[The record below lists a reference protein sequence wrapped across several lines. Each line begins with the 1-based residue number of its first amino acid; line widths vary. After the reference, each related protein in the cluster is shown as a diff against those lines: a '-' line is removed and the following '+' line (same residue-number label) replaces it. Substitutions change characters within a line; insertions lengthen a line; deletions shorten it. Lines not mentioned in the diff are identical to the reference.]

1 MRLCSQARCHSM
13 AFCGITR
20 SAPRTTYGHVGY
32 RFPRVMYYSPMRFQ
46 PALRWLTGAI
56 TTIMTILGF
65 SLSGTA
71 LAAANTF
78 CSSGTTTYSGA
89 NGGQWGTGDNW
100 TNGQPSAQC
109 AAVIPTN
116 STVTLSTV
124 TQAGSYGNGA
134 AGAAGGLTISPGAT
148 LIVAGVASDVQG
160 NGSNA
165 TTLFVGAQG
174 LMIDSGAT
182 LDLEATGNTQ
192 AGSPAGY
199 RPGGS
204 ANLTVDS
211 GASGPA
217 KLINEGKI
225 VTSSSDPAWGESI
238 NVGGTVTNAGSI
250 TDQSGLLTLQ
260 GQQVPYIFDNKG
272 TFTIR
277 AGGSFTMLA
286 GNGSFF
292 TNTGKFVNLGTAK
305 LQQSMYWYQN
315 GGTVTGNPLEFTGGE
330 TLKDSSG
337 AGKFEITNC
346 ATTGLIGAVPV
357 NQTITVLG
365 GCSGTTLYLGGSTSK
380 APVVNHGTIVLDAP
394 AGGSDAI
401 IAGAEL
407 VNHGTLDANV
417 GAARSLANQLLVPLA
432 NESSAT
438 VNLSGGE
445 LEQTTGSATTNAG
458 TVNVVAGATWLV
470 QSGSFTNRGTL
481 ALQIVG
487 RTKFGSLNLTAGGK
501 FNAGGKLAVRL
512 ASGYKPAAKT
522 EFPIVA
528 MNGGSPHGTFATV
541 TGGFRA
547 DYAKETAK
555 TPYLGVIY

>member
-1 MRLCSQARCHSM
+1 
-13 AFCGITR
+13 
-20 SAPRTTYGHVGY
+20 
-32 RFPRVMYYSPMRFQ
+32 MRFQ
-46 PALRWLTGAI
+46 PALKWLTG
-56 TTIMTILGF
+56 TIATSVTIFGF
-65 SLSGTA
+65 TLSGTA
-71 LAAANTF
+71 HAAANTY

-116 STVTLSTV
+116 TTVTLSTV
-124 TQAGSYGNGA
+124 TQAGNYGNGA
-134 AGAAGGLTISPGAT
+134 AGAAGGLTISTGAT
-148 LIVAGVASDVQG
+148 LIVEGIASDVQG

-165 TTLFVGAQG
+165 TTLLVGAKG
-174 LMIDSGAT
+174 LMIDRAAT

-192 AGSPAGY
+192 TGSPAGY
-199 RPGGS
+199 KPGGS
-204 ANLTVDS
+204 ANLTVNS

-217 KLINEGKI
+217 NLINNGKI

-272 TFTIR
+272 SFTVDT
-277 AGGSFTMLA
+277 GGSFTMLA
-286 GNGSFF
+286 GNGSSF
-292 TNTGKFVNLGTAK
+292 TNIGSFANRGTAT

-337 AGKFEITNC
+337 SGKFEITNC
-346 ATTGLIGAVPV
+346 TTTGLIGTVPV

-365 GCSGTTLYLGGSTSK
+365 GCSGTTLYLGSSTSK

-394 AGGSDAI
+394 AGGSDGI

-407 VNHGTLDANV
+407 VNHGTLDAKV
-417 GAARSLANQLLVPLA
+417 GGAPRLANQLLVPLV
-432 NESSAT
+432 NESGAT
-438 VNLSGGE
+438 INLSGGE

-458 TVNVVAGATWLV
+458 TVNVAAGATWLV
-470 QSGSFTNRGTL
+470 QGGSFTNRGTL
-481 ALQIVG
+481 ALQIVS
-487 RTKFGSLNLTAGGK
+487 RTKFGAVNLTVGSK
-501 FNAGGKLAVRL
+501 FNAGGRLAPRL
-512 ASGYKPAAKT
+512 ASGYKPATKT
-522 EFPIVA
+522 EFPMIM
-528 MNGGSPHGTFATV
+528 MNGGSPHGAFAAV
-541 TGGFRA
+541 TGGFRV

-555 TPYLGVIY
+555 TPYLGVIYTTVP